1 MESNVRM
8 GDFSSYEAEEANSIT
23 FSLTQ
28 DCQLRCKYCYMV
40 GKNNKNRMTFDVA
53 KKSIDYILQKRD
65 LYSCNAVQWEFIGG
79 EPLLEI
85 ELMDRICDYIKQKT
99 FLLGHPWAINYMFNI
114 STNGLLYDDER
125 VQAFIKKNKSH
136 LSVGISLDGNKEKN
150 DNQRVYK
157 DNKGSYDDV
166 VKNVP
171 LWLEQFPGA
180 STKATFSHGDIHLL
194 KDSIIS
200 LWDLGIEEVSAN
212 VVFEDVW
219 DEQDPVIFEEQLK
232 ELADYIIDN
241 GLWDKYNVRFFDP
254 SIGFPQ
260 NSDEH
265 EGKFCGAGKMVAI
278 DNEGTFYPCTRFMSF
293 TLNNKP
299 GLKIGNLIKGIDKN
313 KLKAF
318 DHLTIKTI
326 SPKKCLEC
334 EVASGCSS
342 CSGHNY
348 DESKYGSVFERAT
361 GICEMHKANV
371 KACDYFW
378 ERYKQVT
385 NCESERDRIRMLKKQ
400 EKEKFLQIIMSEDIK
415 STCNYEI
422 KNKEKT
428 FLMNDEQLKESI
440 EFAENN
446 DFKPVLIGDVL
457 NKEQYKDY
465 INITSTDSKNE
476 DVIKVY
482 KSEDEIVNNNSNI
495 IINIRKKDIF
505 KIHQLVEIAS
515 KGFEYVRVNLMF
527 SDLEEWTSSDVEEYK
542 SQLDKL
548 MDLTLEKKGE
558 DKVLEINT
566 LNNVNPQNNK
576 VYSCGAG
583 KELFAIGPNKKL
595 YLCPAFYFN
604 YEYLDIG
611 DIKTGI
617 NYDKLEI
624 LQRNINKIKND
635 DKKGVCKKCIYAN
648 KKQTNEL
655 YLSSEIQ
662 ELITDI
668 EIKKSKEL
676 IEQLIG

>member
-125 VQAFIKKNKSH
+125 VQAFIKKNRSH

-219 DEQDPVIFEEQLK
+219 DEQDPLIFEEQLK

-265 EGKFCGAGKMVAI
+265 EGKFCGAGKMVSI
-278 DNEGTFYPCTRFMSF
+278 DNEGNFYPCTRFMSF

-482 KSEDEIVNNNSNI
+482 KSEDEMVNNNSNI

-548 MDLTLEKKGE
+548 IDLTLQKKGE